1 LSSKGVLEAE
11 FDTDG
16 AVMNLYAVRPNGGVA
31 MMHLDAGTEDVDDF
45 GPDGKRES
53 SIPLERPPIT
63 FFPMQI
69 AVFRS
74 GRDPDCRLAVSSRVQ
89 SRDRDLRSNRSS
101 GEAVRVG

>member
-1 LSSKGVLEAE
+1 VLEAE